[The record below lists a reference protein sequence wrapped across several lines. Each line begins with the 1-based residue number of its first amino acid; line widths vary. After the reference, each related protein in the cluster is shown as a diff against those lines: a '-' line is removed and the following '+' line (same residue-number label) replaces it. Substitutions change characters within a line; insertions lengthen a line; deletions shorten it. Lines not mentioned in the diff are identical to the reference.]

1 MSVLIIGGD
10 KIDTIKGILEQ
21 FGDFSITHWDTR
33 KKSSACRKDIPQNT
47 DYILMLTDFINH
59 NAMYKYR
66 KEAKKKNIPLICTKR
81 SASAVYCEV
90 CKFLNINK
98 CED

>member
-10 KIDTIKGILEQ
+10 KIDTIKGILDQ
-21 FGDFSITHWDTR
+21 FGDCSITHWDTR
-33 KKSSACRKDIPQNT
+33 KKSSACRKDIPLNT

-66 KEAKKKNIPLICTKR
+66 KEAKKKKIPLICTKR
-81 SASAVYCEV
+81 SASSVYGEV
-90 CKFLNINK
+90 SKFLKIQA
-98 CED
+98 

>member
-10 KIDTIKGILEQ
+10 KIDTIKGILDQ
-21 FGDFSITHWDTR
+21 LGNFSITHWDTR

-47 DYILMLTDFINH
+47 DYVLMLTDFVNH

-66 KEAKKKNIPLICTKR
+66 KEAKKKIFQLFVQK
-81 SASAVYCEV
+81 EV
-90 CKFLNINK
+90 LVQCIVRFVSF
-98 CED
+98 

>member
-10 KIDTIKGILEQ
+10 KINTIKAILAQ

-47 DYILMLTDFINH
+47 DYVLMLTDFINH

-81 SASAVYCEV
+81 SASSIHCEV
-90 CKFLNINK
+90 CKFLKMNK
-98 CED
+98 CEG